1 VRDTRTLKGFLLSFI
16 FHLIIFLL
24 FFLSFEELK
33 IIPPSSSKQDKKIT
47 LNLSQFTPPAPQP
60 KPRPKVT
67 PPQQKSVP
75 TPPVTPPKPVEKPV
89 IKKPEVKPEPPKPV
103 AEKKV
108 VEEKKSIR
116 VAKKAEKDNNVT
128 KVVKK
133 EPKKEVK
140 KEKKKLAKAKPK
152 KRVHKKKKKI
162 AKKKPL
168 PTTFR
173 LPKKHSKD
181 KLANTLLGGS
191 GRSASRSRPSHS
203 GKPSRIIQQLYG
215 REFYSF
221 TKTQQKFIK
230 DHLSEIHRITQNTL
244 VMNGYPDVAV
254 RTGQQGTNV
263 VSFYLHPNG
272 DISNLRLVK
281 RMGYE
286 ALDKNTISV
295 IQIAYK
301 DYPRPKTKT
310 KIVFYV
316 NYSLY

>member
-1 VRDTRTLKGFLLSFI
+1 VRDTRTLKGFLLSFLL
-16 FHLIIFLL
+16 HLLIFLL
-24 FFLSFEELK
+24 FFISFEDLK

-47 LNLSQFTPPAPQP
+47 LNLSQFTPPTPQP

-67 PPQQKSVP
+67 PPKQKTEP

-89 IKKPEVKPEPPKPV
+89 EKKPEVKPQPPLP
-103 AEKKV
+103 
-108 VEEKKSIR
+108 
-116 VAKKAEKDNNVT
+116 VAKKKIVEKKKGFEVAQKSEEENNVT
-128 KVVKK
+128 KVAKK
-133 EPKKEVK
+133 EPKKA
-140 KEKKKLAKAKPK
+140 EKKKLVKKEPK
-152 KRVHKKKKKI
+152 KRVHKKKKV

-168 PTTFR
+168 PKTFR
-173 LPKKHSKD
+173 LPKKHSRD
-181 KLANTLLGGS
+181 KLANSLLGSS
-191 GRSASRSRPSHS
+191 GKNRSKSRPSSS
-203 GKPSRIIQQLYG
+203 GRPSRIIQQLYG

-244 VMNGYPDVAV
+244 IINGYPDVAV
-254 RTGQQGTNV
+254 RTGQQGVNV

-272 DISNLRLVK
+272 DISDLKLVK

-286 ALDKNTISV
+286 ALDKNTIAV

>member
-1 VRDTRTLKGFLLSFI
+1 MRDTRTLKGFLLSFI

-60 KPRPKVT
+60 KPRQKVT

-89 IKKPEVKPEPPKPV
+89 IKKPKVKPEPPKPV

-116 VAKKAEKDNNVT
+116 VAKKAKKDNNIT
-128 KVVKK
+128 KIAKT
-133 EPKKEVK
+133 
-140 KEKKKLAKAKPK
+140 EKKQKLAKTKPK
-152 KRVHKKKKKI
+152 KKVKKKI
-162 AKKKPL
+162 AKKKSL
-168 PTTFR
+168 PKTFR
-173 LPKKHSKD
+173 LPRKHSKD
-181 KLANTLLGGS
+181 KLANALLGGR
-191 GRSASRSRPSHS
+191 GKTRSATNI
-203 GKPSRIIQQLYG
+203 KPTPLIRRLYG
-215 REFYSF
+215 KEFYSF
-221 TKTQQKFIK
+221 TPTQQKFIK
-230 DHLSEIHRITQNTL
+230 DHLNEIHRITQNTL
-244 VMNGYPDVAV
+244 TINGYPDVAV
-254 RTGQQGTNV
+254 RTGQQGVNV

-272 DISNLRLVK
+272 DISHLRLVK

-286 ALDKNTISV
+286 ALDNNTIAV

-316 NYSLY
+316 NYRLY

>member
-1 VRDTRTLKGFLLSFI
+1 M
-16 FHLIIFLL
+16 LL
-24 FFLSFEELK
+24 FVSFEHLN
-33 IIPPSSSKQDKKIT
+33 IIPPPSSKHDKKIT

-89 IKKPEVKPEPPKPV
+89 IQKPEVKPEPPKPV
-103 AEKKV
+103 PEKKV

-133 EPKKEVK
+133 EAK

-152 KRVHKKKKKI
+152 KRVHKKKKKRV
-162 AKKKPL
+162 ARKKPL
-168 PTTFR
+168 PKTFR
-173 LPKKHSKD
+173 LPPKHSKD
-181 KLANTLLGGS
+181 KLANALMGS
-191 GRSASRSRPSHS
+191 SRSQKRMKKRVSS
-203 GKPSRIIQQLYG
+203 SSSADRMIRQLYG
-215 REFYSF
+215 KEFYRF

-230 DHLSEIHRITQNTL
+230 SHLSEIYRITQNTL
-244 VMNGYPDVAV
+244 YMNGYPDVAV
-254 RTGQQGTNV
+254 RTGQQGINV

-281 RMGYE
+281 PMGYE
-286 ALDKNTISV
+286 ALDKNTIAV

>member
-1 VRDTRTLKGFLLSFI
+1 MK
-16 FHLIIFLL
+16 LIP
-24 FFLSFEELK
+24 
-33 IIPPSSSKQDKKIT
+33 PPSSSKQDKKIT

-60 KPRPKVT
+60 KPHPKVT
-67 PPQQKSVP
+67 PPAPKP
-75 TPPVTPPKPVEKPV
+75 LPPVTPPKPVEKPV
-89 IKKPEVKPEPPKPV
+89 EKKPEITPKPPVKV
-103 AEKKV
+103 AKK
-108 VEEKKSIR
+108 KGIR
-116 VAKKAEKDNNVT
+116 VAQKAEEDNNIT
-128 KVVKK
+128 QKVVKK
-133 EPKKEVK
+133 EVKEEKKKEV
-140 KEKKKLAKAKPK
+140 AKAKPPK
-152 KRVHKKKKKI
+152 KVHKKKKPRKKT
-162 AKKKPL
+162 ATKKPL
-168 PTTFR
+168 PKSFH
-173 LPKKHSKD
+173 LPKKHSRD
-181 KLANTLLGGS
+181 RLANALLS
-191 GRSASRSRPSHS
+191 GKGKSNSRPATN
-203 GKPSRIIQQLYG
+203 GRPSRLIQQLYG

-254 RTGQQGTNV
+254 RTGQQGINV

-272 DISNLRLVK
+272 DISNLRLIK

>member
-1 VRDTRTLKGFLLSFI
+1 VRDTRTLKGFLLSFLL
-16 FHLIIFLL
+16 HLLIFLL
-24 FFLSFEELK
+24 FFLSSKDLK
-33 IIPPSSSKQDKKIT
+33 LIPPSSSKQDKKIT

-60 KPRPKVT
+60 KPRPKVI
-67 PPQQKSVP
+67 PPQQRTQP
-75 TPPVTPPKPVEKPV
+75 TPPVTPPKPVEEPV
-89 IKKPEVKPEPPKPV
+89 EKKPQIKPQPPVP
-103 AEKKV
+103 
-108 VEEKKSIR
+108 
-116 VAKKAEKDNNVT
+116 VAKKKVIEKKKGFEVAQKAEEDNNIT

-133 EPKKEVK
+133 ESKKE
-140 KEKKKLAKAKPK
+140 EKKKIAKVKPK
-152 KRVHKKKKKI
+152 KKHQKKR

-168 PTTFR
+168 PKRFN

-181 KLANTLLGGS
+181 RLANSLLNS
-191 GRSASRSRPSHS
+191 PNRSKSHPSSSSR
-203 GKPSRIIQQLYG
+203 PSRIIQQLYG

-230 DHLSEIHRITQNTL
+230 NHLSEIHRITQNTL
-244 VMNGYPDVAV
+244 VINGYPDVAV
-254 RTGQQGTNV
+254 RTGQQGINV

-281 RMGYE
+281 RMGYD
-286 ALDKNTISV
+286 ALDKNTIAV

-310 KIVFYV
+310 KIVFYI